1 MNHWDKLIKT
11 ALLGTEKS
19 EFDLKSLPDSI
30 RAYTENAPDKD
41 PEARFYTAASL
52 VYLYEKAGQ
61 LPENTPIPLLGPA
74 PDETDVICPPAV
86 EQLLETLLSE
96 QNRQVNLLVYCF
108 QQIARKRWVLPYTK
122 LTAVFN
128 LSISPGFKNLQ
139 PFLHPIYGNRG
150 AWLVNLNPSWSV
162 LTPNATDQIWESG
175 SLTERRKWLI
185 ALRLDDPAQCLA
197 LLKTT
202 IEQERNA
209 RERKEWIRVLNGQLS
224 SDELLFIQD
233 LYEQLP
239 ASKEQDKPIVQET
252 RRLLTEILLS
262 APLSLLSKDVAVKLE
277 RYVLLQKRILGMR
290 AKIAIEIPAQ
300 SDDFLC
306 PEIMVQL
313 FGFEAVSPT
322 PGLSSTEF
330 WFCELARCV
339 HPIVWE
345 TVFKDR
351 PWSEILGAFAKS
363 NALHSGSKL
372 PLLQHVAHALARTM
386 YRKGILA
393 FVQEYGVD
401 ESNYFMLNALHNEEL
416 EKMVMNQSQGI
427 LPDYLKEVMQR
438 PNWTWSKPFSRF
450 VLQCFIAPRT
460 NGIQYHEYVKMLSMH
475 IHLDLSMLPELEDLR
490 DQPSK
495 NPLEQQMQRSLIT
508 PLIHLLQLRKSINN
522 LI

>member
-1 MNHWDKLIKT
+1 MNHWDQLVKT

-19 EFDLKSLPDSI
+19 EFDLKTLPDAI
-30 RAYTENAPDKD
+30 REYTDHFPEKD
-41 PEARFYTAASL
+41 PESRFYTAASL

-61 LPENTPIPLLGPA
+61 LPENTPIPLLDPA
-74 PDETDVICPPAV
+74 PDETEMVCPTAV
-86 EQLLETLLSE
+86 ERLLVTLLSE
-96 QNRQVNLLVYCF
+96 QNRQVNLLAYCF
-108 QQIARKRWVLPYTK
+108 QQIARKHWVLPYTQ
-122 LTAVFN
+122 LTAIFN
-128 LSISPGFKNLQ
+128 LSIGPGFKSLQ

-150 AWLVNLNPSWSV
+150 AWLVNLNPSWKVS
-162 LTPNATDQIWESG
+162 TDQIWETG
-175 SLTERRKWLI
+175 TQVERRKWLI
-185 ALRLDDPAQCLA
+185 ALRLENPTQFLTI
-197 LLKTT
+197 LKTT

-224 SDELLFIQD
+224 SEELHFIQD

-239 ASKEQDKPIVQET
+239 SPKEHDKPIVQET

-262 APLSLLSKDVAVKLE
+262 APHSVLSNDVAAKLE

-290 AKIAIEIPAQ
+290 AKIVIEIPAQ
-300 SDDFLC
+300 PDDFLC

-322 PGLSSTEF
+322 PGLTITEF
-330 WFCELARCV
+330 WFCELARCL
-339 HPIVWE
+339 HPFLWE

-372 PLLQHVAHALARTM
+372 PLLQHIAHALARTL

-393 FVQEYGVD
+393 YVQEYGVD
-401 ESNYFMLNALHNEEL
+401 EANYFMLNALHNDEL

-427 LPDYLKEVMQR
+427 LPDYLKEVLQR

-450 VLQCFIAPRT
+450 VLQCFMAPRT
-460 NGIQYHEYVKMLSMH
+460 SGFPYQELNKMLAMH

-490 DQPSK
+490 DQPTK
-495 NPLEQQMQRSLIT
+495 HPLEYQMQRSLIA

-522 LI
+522 LL

>member
-1 MNHWDKLIKT
+1 MSHWDQLVKT

-19 EFDLKSLPDSI
+19 EFNLKSLPDAI
-30 RAYTENAPDKD
+30 REYTDNSPEKD

-61 LPENTPIPLLGPA
+61 LPENTPIPLLDPA
-74 PDETDVICPPAV
+74 PDETDMVCPPAV
-86 EQLLETLLSE
+86 EQLLVTLLLE
-96 QNRQVNLLVYCF
+96 QNRQVNLLAYCF
-108 QQIARKRWVLPYTK
+108 QQIARKRWVLPYTQ
-122 LTAVFN
+122 LTAIFN

-150 AWLVNLNPSWSV
+150 AWLVSLNPSWNV
-162 LTPNATDQIWESG
+162 LRPNATDQIWESG

-185 ALRLDDPAQCLA
+185 ALRLEDPTQCLA

-224 SDELLFIQD
+224 SEELIFIQD

-239 ASKEQDKPIVQET
+239 APKEQDKPIVQDT
-252 RRLLTEILLS
+252 RRLLTEMLLS
-262 APLSLLSKDVAVKLE
+262 TPHSVLSNDVAVKLE

-300 SDDFLC
+300 HDDFLC
-306 PEIMVQL
+306 PEIMAQQ
-313 FGFEAVSPT
+313 FGFEAVNPS
-322 PGLSSTEF
+322 PGLSTTEF
-330 WFCELARCV
+330 WFCELARCL
-339 HPIVWE
+339 HPFIWE
-345 TVFKDR
+345 SIFKDR
-351 PWSEILGAFAKS
+351 PWSEILGAFAKK

-372 PLLQHVAHALARTM
+372 PLLQHIAHALARTM

-393 FVQEYGVD
+393 YVQEYGVD
-401 ESNYFMLNALHNEEL
+401 EANYFMLNALHNEEL

-427 LPDYLKEVMQR
+427 LPDYLKEVLQR
-438 PNWTWSKPFSRF
+438 PNWNWSKPFSRF

-460 NGIQYHEYVKMLSMH
+460 GGVPYHEYVKMLSMH
-475 IHLDLSMLPELEDLR
+475 IHLDLSMLSELEVLR

-495 NPLEQQMQRSLIT
+495 NPLEQQMQRSLIV